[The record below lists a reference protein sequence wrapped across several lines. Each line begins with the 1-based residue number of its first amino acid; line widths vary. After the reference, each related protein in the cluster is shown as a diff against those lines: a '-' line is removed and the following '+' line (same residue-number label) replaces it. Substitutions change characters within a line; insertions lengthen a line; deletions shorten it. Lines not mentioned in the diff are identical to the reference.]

1 MPQGTLAW
9 ITPVSGGHP
18 DQGLPGGGEYPDQ
31 GLPGGGGRPSHPI
44 ALPPLPPGVPT
55 PPIALPPTVWPPQPP
70 SAGGPSNPIVIPGTP
85 EHPIALPPGT
95 VWPPLNPGDGVG
107 GKALL
112 LAWVVGTD
120 KYRWV
125 VVDVPPLHPAQLP
138 GLAPDQGLPG
148 TPGRQ
153 PK

>member
-18 DQGLPGGGEYPDQ
+18 DQGLPGSEYPDQ
-31 GLPGGGGRPSHPI
+31 GLPGGGGRPTRPSHPV
-44 ALPPLPPGVPT
+44 ALPPLPPGVA
-55 PPIALPPTVWPPQPP
+55 PPIALPPTLWPPTPP
-70 SAGGPSNPIVIPGTP
+70 GEGGPTNPIVIPGTP
-85 EHPIALPPGT
+85 EHPIALPPGM
-95 VWPPLNPGDGVG
+95 VWPPLDPSDGVQ

-112 LAWVVGTD
+112 LAWVVGTG

-125 VVDVPPLHPAQLP
+125 VVDVPEGPSTLPLP
-138 GLAPDQGLPG
+138 GGGLP
-148 TPGRQ
+148 PRPQ